1 MFEILILTLILLM
14 KIPKHEHVFLFN
26 EKITVHCSFSH
37 DSDEETGE
45 RPKPSNREVR
55 YGAPTLRFL
64 HSNYIYANL
73 PLCEFTAQE
82 RGREA
87 SRPPQA
93 QIFLVAAILPLL
105 LKRDGAWTVHNYV
118 L

>member
-14 KIPKHEHVFLFN
+14 KIPNHEYVFLFN
-26 EKITVHCSFSH
+26 EKITVHCSFSL

-73 PLCEFTAQE
+73 PLSEFTAQA
-82 RGREA
+82 RVREA
-87 SRPPQA
+87 SCPTQA
-93 QIFLVAAILPLL
+93 QIFRVAAILPLL
-105 LKRDGAWTVHNYV
+105 LKQDGAWTVHNYV